1 MLNDITLGQYFPGN
15 SLLHRADARMKL
27 ISAVAFLV
35 AVFLASG
42 DVSFLFMLLLTGII
56 IVISG
61 ISFKTILRSLRPLV
75 VIIAFTAA
83 ISIFWAKGDEL
94 IFEYGA
100 VHIYKEGIA
109 LAVFMV
115 LRMVCIVSGSFVLL
129 TYTTSPTALT
139 DALESLISPLKRL
152 GVPVHEFAMM
162 MTIALRFVSPLIEE
176 TDRIICAQ
184 KARGADFESGR
195 IISRIKT
202 LVPVLIPLFVSA
214 FRRAMELA
222 QAMECRCYTG
232 GEGRTRM
239 KRPSLR
245 PADFILPVVIVAAAV
260 AVVPLNGFSL
270 WP

>member
-1 MLNDITLGQYFPGN
+1 
-15 SLLHRADARMKL
+15 MKL

-61 ISFKTILRSLRPLV
+61 ITIRISIRSLRPLV

-176 TDRIICAQ
+176 DGQDNMRSEGTRGGFRKRTHNQSYKGAG
-184 KARGADFESGR
+184 AGAD
-195 IISRIKT
+195 T
-202 LVPVLIPLFVSA
+202 A
-214 FRRAMELA
+214 FRICVQTCHGTCA
-222 QAMECRCYTG
+222 G
-232 GEGRTRM
+232 DG
-239 KRPSLR
+239 
-245 PADFILPVVIVAAAV
+245 
-260 AVVPLNGFSL
+260 VPLLYRRRRSDEDETPEPETG
-270 WP
+270 